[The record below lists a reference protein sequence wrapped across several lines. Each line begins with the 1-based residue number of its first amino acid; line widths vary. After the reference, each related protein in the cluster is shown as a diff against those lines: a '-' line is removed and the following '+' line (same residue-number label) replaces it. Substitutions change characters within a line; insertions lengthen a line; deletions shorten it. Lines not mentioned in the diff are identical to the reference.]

1 MQIAIQFIPSYYRP
15 VFVVDNDGGAQTYH
29 EGDIDG

>member
-1 MQIAIQFIPSYYRP
+1 MSINVQFIPSVYRP
-15 VFVVDNDGGAQTYH
+15 VFVIDNDGGAMTYH